1 MSKTKYVR
9 TAVVMVQL
17 ADVDED
23 PTSVDARV
31 IGVKDRQVFYALQR
45 YCSRMERKFGAA
57 LRSHLRMARQER
69 RRLGLAEEIPL
80 PLPSFDCGN
89 D

>member
-1 MSKTKYVR
+1 MPTPKLVR

-23 PTSVDARV
+23 PTSIEARV
-31 IGVKDRQVFYALQR
+31 LGVKDRQVFYALQR
-45 YCSRMERKFGAA
+45 YVFLTEREFSTA
-57 LRSHLRMARQER
+57 LRTHLKKARKQGR
-69 RRLGLAEEIPL
+69 RFALSDEIGL

>member
-1 MSKTKYVR
+1 MPKPKLVR

-17 ADVDED
+17 ADIDED
-23 PTSVDARV
+23 PTSTEARV

-45 YCSRMERKFGAA
+45 YVFLKEREFIAA
-57 LRSHLRMARQER
+57 RRAHLKKARKEG
-69 RRLGLAEEIPL
+69 RRLALGEPIPGYL
-80 PLPSFDCGN
+80 PPADCGN